1 MDHDAVYL
9 TPEGKAQAEQELD
22 ELINVRRPA
31 LAERLHFAI
40 KQGDL
45 SENADYQA
53 AKEEQAFLEG
63 RILHLQQV
71 LRVAQ
76 LIDTDGA
83 SDDGRIRLGSVITVI
98 EEGFDD
104 PETYYLVGSTE
115 ADPSKGRISHAS
127 PLGRALLGHGVGD
140 KVSIAAPAG
149 RVTFSIVAVS

>member
-9 TPEGKAQAEQELD
+9 TPEGKAQAEQELSD
-22 ELINVRRPA
+22 LVNVKRPA

-63 RILHLQQV
+63 RILHLQHV
-71 LRVAQ
+71 LRVGQ
-76 LIDTDGA
+76 LINTGEA
-83 SDDGRIRLGSVITVI
+83 SSDGRVKLGSVITVI
-98 EEGFDD
+98 EEGYDD
-104 PETYYLVGSTE
+104 TETYYLVGRTE

-127 PLGRALLGHGVGD
+127 PLGKALLGHVAGD
-140 KVSIAAPAG
+140 TVSIAAPAG
-149 RVTFSIVAVS
+149 RMSFKILEVA

>member
-76 LIDTDGA
+76 LIDIDGA
-83 SDDGRIRLGSVITVI
+83 SDDGRIRLGV
-98 EEGFDD
+98 
-104 PETYYLVGSTE
+104 
-115 ADPSKGRISHAS
+115 
-127 PLGRALLGHGVGD
+127 
-140 KVSIAAPAG
+140 
-149 RVTFSIVAVS
+149 

>member
-22 ELINVRRPA
+22 DLINVKRLA

-71 LRVAQ
+71 LRVAKV
-76 LIDTDGA
+76 IDTDSA
-83 SDDGRIRLGSVITVI
+83 NEDGRIKLGSVITVI
-98 EEGFDD
+98 EEGYDD
-104 PETYYLVGSTE
+104 PETYYLVGRTE

-127 PLGRALLGHGVGD
+127 PLGKALLGHIAGD

-149 RVTFSIVAVS
+149 RMTFTIVKIA